1 MGMSVGGE
9 TRRSERG
16 QILRDSELTAA
27 VMRCVAGCAMW
38 VYVANQSERLLGLG
52 HSLFFAA
59 NLYAVALLAIVARLH
74 RRELPYPSR
83 LVAVLTV
90 LDHLFV
96 LVLAAIDDGVQSL
109 LAGVLA
115 LVVTTDATRRG
126 VRSGV
131 GWATFD
137 ALAIACYGLLIDV
150 DRAPFQDRLRLVAWW
165 GWLLVGGAVLAG
177 VTARAAFEYRQ
188 RLEDE
193 QSKLAALA
201 KADDERRA
209 FLAVISHELR
219 TPLASIGALCS
230 ALGRPEGIGGPGT
243 REEAVALIESHAAH
257 LSGLM
262 DDVRRVSRG
271 DDPREQVPRPREFDV
286 GRTVREAA
294 SAAGIDFGRL
304 KVDLHGAPSTMISD
318 QAKLRRV
325 LTNLLENAARHS
337 TGLVDVEVRSVGAR
351 VAFAVLDRGT
361 GVSSEIAGQ
370 IFERGFS
377 FGHERDSSGL
387 GLWIVR
393 ELVLQLG
400 GEVSAQPRHGGGLC
414 VNVSIPAVTAQMN
427 LG

>member
-1 MGMSVGGE
+1 MRRGLCDVDLCGESIGG
-9 TRRSERG
+9 
-16 QILRDSELTAA
+16 LA
-27 VMRCVAGCAMW
+27 
-38 VYVANQSERLLGLG
+38 GLG
-52 HSLFFAA
+52 HSVFFVA
-59 NLYAVALLAIVARLH
+59 NLYAVSLLAIMARLH
-74 RRELPYPSR
+74 RRELPYPGR

-90 LDHLFV
+90 LDHLLV
-96 LVLAAIDDGVQSL
+96 LALAAIDDGVDSL
-109 LAGVLA
+109 LLGVLA

-131 GWATFD
+131 GWAIFD
-137 ALAIACYGLLIDV
+137 ASGIACYGLLIDI
-150 DRAPFQDRLRLVAWW
+150 DRAPFHDRIRLVAWW

-193 QSKLAALA
+193 RLKLAALA
-201 KADDERRA
+201 KADDDRRA

-219 TPLASIGALCS
+219 TPLASIGALCN
-230 ALGRPEGIGGPGT
+230 ALARPAGIGDLDT
-243 REEAVALIESHAAH
+243 RDEAVALIESHALH
-257 LSGLM
+257 LTGLM
-262 DDVRRVSRG
+262 DDIRRVSRG
-271 DDPREQVPRPREFDV
+271 DAPQEQVPRPREFDV
-286 GRTVREAA
+286 GRMVREAA

-304 KVDLHGAPSTMISD
+304 EVVLDGAPRTMISD

-337 TGLVDVEVRSVGAR
+337 TGPVEVEVRSVGVS

-361 GVSSEIAGQ
+361 GVSSAIADQ

-393 ELVLQLG
+393 ELVCQLG
-400 GEVSAQPRHGGGLC
+400 GEVSAKPRQGGGLC
-414 VNVSIPAVTAQMN
+414 VLVYIPAVTAQVG
-427 LG
+427 LS